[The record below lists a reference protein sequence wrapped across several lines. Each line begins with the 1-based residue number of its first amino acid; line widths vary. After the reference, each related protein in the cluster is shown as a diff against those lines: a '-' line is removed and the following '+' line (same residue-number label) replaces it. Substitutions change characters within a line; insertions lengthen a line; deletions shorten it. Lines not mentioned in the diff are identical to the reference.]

1 MPQSTNKLRILVFG
15 GRADTLTNFRGPLI
29 RALLAAGHEVSA
41 VAGEHDTTSAA
52 TLAAWGV
59 DLHIVPL
66 SRAGLNLAADIRAML
81 ALVRVVRI
89 VQPDIFFSYQI
100 KPSVYGLVAA
110 WIVGTTRRIAMITG
124 VGYAFTE
131 GHELKRRIVRVA
143 AETLCRLTLHL
154 AHLVI
159 FHNPDDEAL
168 FVSRR
173 LVKRRKTALVAG
185 SGVDLAHFTP
195 APPASGS
202 LTFLLVARLIRDKG
216 ICEFVEAARRVKK
229 VHPDARFLLLGALDP
244 NPSSLSRSHIEAWVR
259 EGTIEWMDAK
269 SDVRADIA
277 RCHVLVLPSY
287 REGRPRSVLEAMA
300 VGRAVIATDVP
311 GCRGTVRDGV
321 TGFLIPPRNADPLAE
336 AMLRFFK
343 DPTLAARMGAEGRR
357 FAEDSFDVNN
367 VNARMIEY
375 LLPGPVRDFASA
387 VSSVDTLL
395 PASRSGAPVSP

>member
-1 MPQSTNKLRILVFG
+1 MPQISDKHRIIVFG

-41 VAGEHDTTSAA
+41 VAGEHDATSAA

-66 SRAGLNLAADIRAML
+66 SRTGLNPAADIRAVL
-81 ALVRVVRI
+81 AIVRVIRRVR
-89 VQPDIFFSYQI
+89 PDIFFSYQI
-100 KPSVYGLVAA
+100 KPSVYGLLAA
-110 WIVGTTRRIAMITG
+110 RIAGTPRRIAMITG

-131 GHELKRRIVRVA
+131 GEELKRRIVRFVTEA
-143 AETLCRLTLHL
+143 LCHLTLRF
-154 AHLVI
+154 ADRVI

-173 LVKRRKTALVAG
+173 LVKRDKTALVAG
-185 SGVDLAHFTP
+185 SGVDLAHF
-195 APPASGS
+195 ALVPPASGS

-244 NPSSLSRSHIEAWVR
+244 NPSSLNRSHIEAWER
-259 EGTIEWMDAK
+259 EGTIEWMNAK

-321 TGFLIPPRNADPLAE
+321 TGFLVPPRNAGPLAE

-343 DPTLAARMGAEGRR
+343 DPTLAARMGAAGRR